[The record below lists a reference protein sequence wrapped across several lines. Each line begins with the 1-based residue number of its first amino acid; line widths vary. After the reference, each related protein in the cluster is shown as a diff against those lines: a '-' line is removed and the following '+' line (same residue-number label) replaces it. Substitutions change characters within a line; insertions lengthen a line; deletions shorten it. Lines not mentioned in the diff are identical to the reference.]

1 LEFRAAEPAD
11 VPAIAQLLLRA
22 SPGRTLEHELGYV
35 GAYFEQRETRIQI
48 ALDDGTMVGIVSF
61 EPSLIR
67 GEEIAGERLA
77 YLRLIAV
84 DPARWGS
91 GLATELLCSAAGE
104 MRDAGYAEAYLWCG
118 ESNARAALLR
128 ARGLARGRSG
138 ACPRRLGPDA
148 GLHARPTLR
157 GVSTTVILEPWGD
170 GDLPLL
176 ERLMG
181 DPGMTVHLGGP
192 EDPEKLRERQG
203 RYERLGGNDRMFKIV
218 DENGAGVG
226 SVGYWTKDWRDTRV
240 YEIGWMVV
248 PEFQGQGIAVDATGQ
263 AIELA
268 KRDDAHRWMHAFP
281 NIENAAS
288 NAICRKLGFELLEA
302 CEFEFPKGHFMTC
315 NDWRLDLRA

>member
-1 LEFRAAEPAD
+1 
-11 VPAIAQLLLRA
+11 
-22 SPGRTLEHELGYV
+22 
-35 GAYFEQRETRIQI
+35 
-48 ALDDGTMVGIVSF
+48 
-61 EPSLIR
+61 
-67 GEEIAGERLA
+67 
-77 YLRLIAV
+77 
-84 DPARWGS
+84 
-91 GLATELLCSAAGE
+91 
-104 MRDAGYAEAYLWCG
+104 
-118 ESNARAALLR
+118 
-128 ARGLARGRSG
+128 
-138 ACPRRLGPDA
+138 
-148 GLHARPTLR
+148 
-157 GVSTTVILEPWGD
+157 LEPWGD